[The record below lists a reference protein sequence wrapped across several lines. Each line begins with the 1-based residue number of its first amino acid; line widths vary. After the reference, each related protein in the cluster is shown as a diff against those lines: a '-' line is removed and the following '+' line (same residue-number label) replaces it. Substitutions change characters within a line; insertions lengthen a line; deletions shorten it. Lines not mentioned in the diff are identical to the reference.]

1 MNYEAWLKWR
11 EEYFKNKKN
20 SYRTLNKGAGK
31 KKMSKKNWK
40 DLFIGVS
47 MIGLSTWLFING
59 QYTLEIAIL
68 LGLLTLW
75 WLEFF

>member
-1 MNYEAWLKWR
+1 MSYKEWLEWR
-11 EEYFKNKKN
+11 EEYFKNKKH
-20 SYRTLNKGAGK
+20 SYITAKKPMDK
-31 KKMSKKNWK
+31 KKMTKKNWK
-40 DLFIGVS
+40 DLFIGFS